1 MGGRKKK
8 QVGNSKRTIIYG
20 IYMYIYIYMYIF
32 VFTEVFFC
40 SVLEF

>member
-1 MGGRKKK
+1 MGGRKKNRWET
-8 QVGNSKRTIIYG
+8 QNALLYTEYIC
-20 IYMYIYIYMYIF
+20 IYIYMYIF